1 MAVHETENLVIQ
13 CFRKVVI
20 AATHKMIQKQSL
32 QNSRKE
38 VLLKE
43 GCNYEIEKSLRI
55 KPLVGTGEGE
65 G

>member
-20 AATHKMIQKQSL
+20 AATYKMIQKQSL

-38 VLLKE
+38 VFLKE
-43 GCNYEIEKSLRI
+43 GCNYEIEKRLRI